1 MTQQKPTISQGF
13 ITLTRVILSNDEFRE
28 DAPLSKRDAYIELV
42 LMASF
47 TEETVMNGG
56 EEIPLHR
63 GQVLVSEKL
72 LMDRFHWGN
81 TRVRNF
87 LDWLVREGI
96 ATLDK
101 VSNKVSHKASRKAVL
116 TLVNYGIDSY
126 RKVSDKV
133 FGKVSDKVSFENER
147 KEAKESKSNCYSDT
161 SDTVYPSYPSNSLEI
176 NKNKNNTVTDDF
188 DEFWA
193 AYPKKVD
200 KYVARQSYTKAR
212 QKATADEIMQGL
224 NRYKQYLSAEQTE
237 KQFIANA
244 STWLNQHRWENQYE
258 IEKKPDTAPVKKT
271 QFHNFEERHTD
282 YETLFESI
290 TKRA

>member
-63 GQVLVSEKL
+63 GQVLVSERD
-72 LMDRFHWGN
+72 LMARFRWGN
-81 TRVRNF
+81 TKVRNF
-87 LDWLVREGI
+87 LKWLVDEGI
-96 ATLDK
+96 ATIDK
-101 VSNKVSHKASRKAVL
+101 AVCKAGSKAVRKAVL
-116 TLVNYGIDSY
+116 TLVNYGIESY
-126 RKVSDKV
+126 RKAVDKAVDKAVNKAVS
-133 FGKVSDKVSFENER
+133 ENER

-161 SDTVYPSYPSNSLEI
+161 SDTMYPSYPSNSLEV
-176 NKNKNNTVTDDF
+176 NKNKNNTSTDDF

-193 AYPKKVD
+193 AYPKKEN
-200 KYVARQSYTKAR
+200 KYPAMQSYAKAR
-212 QKATADEIMQGL
+212 QKVTADEIMQGL
-224 NRYKQYLSAEQTE
+224 IRYKQYIQAESTE
-237 KQFIANA
+237 KQFIALA
-244 STWLNQHRWENQYE
+244 STWLNQHRWENKYE

>member
-47 TEETVMNGG
+47 SEETVMNGG

-63 GQVLVSEKL
+63 GQVLVSVRS
-72 LMDRFHWGN
+72 LMERFHWGK
-81 TRVRNF
+81 TKVVNF
-87 LDWLVREGI
+87 LKWLCETGI
-96 ATLDK
+96 ATVDK
-101 VSNKVSHKASRKAVL
+101 TGCKTGGKTLL
-116 TLVNYGIDSY
+116 TLVNYGIESF
-126 RKVSDKV
+126 RKTVNKTGDETGRKTGNETPS
-133 FGKVSDKVSFENER
+133 ENER

-161 SDTVYPSYPSNSLEI
+161 SDTVYPSYPSNSLEV

-271 QFHNFEERHTD
+271 GFHNFQERHTD
-282 YETLFESI
+282 YDKLFGQQQ
-290 TKRA
+290 KRA